1 MDGRRP
7 FVPEMI
13 TVEKDMIGGVG
24 LAAVRTGGVVISS
37 CAKAGG
43 VVGLEGMSSDKLEHG
58 GLVQVRVHGKNS
70 TDELGDGETGWFPK
84 WGKVAT

>member
-1 MDGRRP
+1 M
-7 FVPEMI
+7 
-13 TVEKDMIGGVG
+13 
-24 LAAVRTGGVVISS
+24 RTGGVVISS

-70 TDELGDGETGWFPK
+70 ADELGDGETGWFPE
-84 WGKVAT
+84 WGKVATGVSRWGSGPGASPFFLQAP